1 MIAYMTNGIPVNAT
15 TAMIKKDVPGLSLWL
30 MVVL

>member
-1 MIAYMTNGIPVNAT
+1 MTNGIPVNAT
-15 TAMIKKDVPGLSLWL
+15 AAMIKNEVPALSLWL

>member
-15 TAMIKKDVPGLSLWL
+15 TAMIKNDVPGLSLWL

>member
-1 MIAYMTNGIPVNAT
+1 MTNGIPVNAT
-15 TAMIKKDVPGLSLWL
+15 TAMIKNDVPGLSLWL